1 MMHKLKLFENKDVFV
16 KGLLVYCSGW
26 FLLYLYWI
34 VDSFFNAGGEYT
46 PRIVGMDQPVNLI
59 KDILEQAALFG
70 ILIFPLVA
78 LVALVNIK
86 MTLNRMEEKLS
97 L

>member
-1 MMHKLKLFENKDVFV
+1 MIRKLKMFANKDVFV
-16 KGLLVYCSGW
+16 TGLLVYCSGW

-34 VDSFFNAGGEYT
+34 AESFFNAGGVST
-46 PRIVGMDQPVNLI
+46 PRMVGMDQPANLI
-59 KDILEQAALFG
+59 KEIIEQSALLG

-86 MTLNRMEEKLS
+86 MSINRLEKKLS
-97 L
+97 

>member
-34 VDSFFNAGGEYT
+34 VASFFNAGGEYT
-46 PRIVGMDQPVNLI
+46 PRMVGMDQPGNLI
-59 KDILEQAALFG
+59 KEIIEQAALLG

-78 LVALVNIK
+78 LATLVNIK
-86 MTLNRMEEKLS
+86 MSINRLEKKLS
-97 L
+97 

>member
-1 MMHKLKLFENKDVFV
+1 MIHKLKIFANKDVFV
-16 KGLLVYCSGW
+16 IGLLVYCSGW

-34 VDSFFNAGGEYT
+34 AESFFNAGGEYT
-46 PRIVGMDQPVNLI
+46 PRMVGMDQPANLI
-59 KDILEQAALFG
+59 KEIMEQSALLG

-78 LVALVNIK
+78 LAALVNIK